1 MTIYGSNRRG
11 KGRAKRELGVQLR
24 IADEVKQ
31 VYTVDFATGGVKV
44 AGVMLRLA
52 VRQTVELI
60 VEKNGGLLSFPGQVA
75 RADGMHRINRIGR
88 EGSAFFIRISD
99 EKFMEYVKENFTV

>member
-24 IADEVKQ
+24 SANEVKQ
-31 VYTVDFATGGVKV
+31 VYTVDFSTGGVKV
-44 AGVMLRLA
+44 AGAMLRLA
-52 VRQTVELI
+52 IGDLVELI
-60 VEKNGGLLSFPGQVA
+60 IEKSGGLLSFPGKVA

-88 EGSAFFIRISD
+88 DGAAFFIRILD
-99 EKFMEYVKENFTV
+99 EKFVEYVKANFSM